1 MRGPVL
7 SPAPPTVH
15 TPFGTVRRSLAVA
28 TAIVLTGCATGAPAP
43 EDPPA
48 EPDRGDRPPSGETE
62 PEAPP
67 SRLIEEAGDLLDR
80 GRARRAYRL
89 ADSLY
94 FDFRASGARD
104 DARRSLRLA
113 ATARLAL
120 GDTSAAAGLLDE
132 LVDRF
137 PDAGASEEARRL
149 ASLRVALGDDPGAVD
164 VLLAHPNAWD
174 ESARELLRRAAGHL
188 SIAEL
193 DRILD
198 DPPAAAP
205 ADALSLL
212 RRERERARTQA
223 NESRPVRIGLLLP
236 ASGRLASVGSWL
248 REGITLALDS
258 PPDGAPEVEV
268 VEVDLAG
275 PEGVERQ
282 VRGLLESDVAAVLGP
297 IRSDQLAIA
306 SRAAG
311 QRLVI
316 SSTANDG
323 PAGPRPSYA
332 LWDRDRREVD
342 AAVAV
347 AEWLGEAV
355 RPSGVGV
362 MYPRSE
368 MGRRSYL
375 AFRRALGSAGGGV
388 AAAVSFDP
396 EATTVQAP
404 IREVGAFAPRVVYA
418 PAPGSSSIL
427 QLAPQ
432 LSYYGIR
439 GTVVA
444 GGPDWSRP
452 STFRRLEPS
461 FSQLRLAPT
470 YLDRSEGGGWSRFT
484 DRYEREYRKSL
495 GENVLPGLG
504 HDAALLLLTALAE
517 TRPARPRAVAR
528 RFALLRDVAGATGR
542 LTPEAATGTVRRE
555 VELRTLTERQLGPAT
570 AAEVRSWV
578 EAASGLAGPHDR
590 RRRAQALRAVRG
602 SGIGLEGGSGGGD
615 R

>member
-1 MRGPVL
+1 MRGPVR
-7 SPAPPTVH
+7 SPTPRTAH
-15 TPFGTVRRSLAVA
+15 TSFGTVGWWLAA
-28 TAIVLTGCATGAPAP
+28 AAIALVGCATGAPAP
-43 EDPPA
+43 EEPPA
-48 EPDRGDRPPSGETE
+48 EPEREDRPPSGETE
-62 PEAPP
+62 SEAPP
-67 SRLIEEAGDLLDR
+67 SRLIGEAGELLDR
-80 GRARRAYRL
+80 GRAEPAYRL

-94 FDFRASGARD
+94 FHFRASGARD

-120 GDTSAAAGLLDE
+120 ADTSAAAGLLEE

-137 PDAGASEEARRL
+137 PDAGASEEVRLL

-164 VLLAHPNAWD
+164 VLLAHPDAWD
-174 ESARELLRRAAGHL
+174 EPARRLLRRAAGHL

-198 DPPAAAP
+198 EPPAAAP

-212 RRERERARTQA
+212 RRERERARTLA
-223 NESRPVRIGLLLP
+223 NGSRSVRIGLLLP
-236 ASGRLASVGSWL
+236 SSGRMASVGSWL
-248 REGITLALDS
+248 REGITLAMDA
-258 PPDGAPEVEV
+258 PPDDAPEVEL

-275 PEGVERQ
+275 PESVDRQ
-282 VRGLLESDVAAVLGP
+282 VRRLLESDVAAVLGP
-297 IRSDQLAIA
+297 IRSDQLADA

-311 QRLVI
+311 QRLVV
-316 SSTANDG
+316 SPTAN
-323 PAGPRPSYA
+323 AAPRESRPGYA
-332 LWDRDRREVD
+332 LWDRDRRELD
-342 AAVAV
+342 AAAAVAG
-347 AEWLGEAV
+347 WLGEAV
-355 RPSGVGV
+355 RPSGVAV

-404 IREVGAFAPRVVYA
+404 IREVGAFAPPVVYA
-418 PAPGSSSIL
+418 PASGSGSIL

-439 GTVVA
+439 GAVVA

-528 RFALLRDVAGATGR
+528 RFAVLRDVAGATGR
-542 LTPEAATGTVRRE
+542 LTPDAATGTVARE
-555 VELRTLTERQLGPAT
+555 VEVRILADRELGPAT
-570 AAEVRSWV
+570 VAEVRSWV

-602 SGIGLEGGSGGGD
+602 SGIGLRGEAEGDD